1 MLAAREWRH
10 PISGD
15 PVRFSIA
22 KIERWY
28 RRAVKERH
36 DPVGVLRRKVRTD
49 SGQQTSMTD
58 AVRQALFAQYAAHQS
73 WSTQLHHD
81 NLDDRFH
88 ETGIQKSPGSLEL
101 EGYWWIPRL
110 RMAERGVTSWE
121 HGGKP
126 LRWR

>member
-1 MLAAREWRH
+1 MSDLFSNLALGFH
-10 PISGD
+10 VVFQFVP
-15 PVRFSIA
+15 
-22 KIERWY
+22 
-28 RRAVKERH
+28 
-36 DPVGVLRRKVRTD
+36 
-49 SGQQTSMTD
+49 
-58 AVRQALFAQYAAHQS
+58 
-73 WSTQLHHD
+73 WSPAW
-81 NLDDRFH
+81 LDDRFH